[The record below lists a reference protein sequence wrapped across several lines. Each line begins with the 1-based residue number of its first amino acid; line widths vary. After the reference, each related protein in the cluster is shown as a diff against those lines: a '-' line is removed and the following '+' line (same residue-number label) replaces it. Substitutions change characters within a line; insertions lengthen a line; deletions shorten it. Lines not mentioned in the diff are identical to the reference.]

1 MDNTSLMCV
10 CVYIYIYMENISW
23 TDHVRNEDVL
33 LRVKEQRNILLKYV
47 NGRRTRLVTFCV
59 ETAFYNGLLKER
71 YKGGIEV
78 TERQGRRRRK
88 LLDDLK
94 ERKGYSH
101 LKEEALDR
109 TMWRARFGRG
119 FGPVVRQTTK

>member
-1 MDNTSLMCV
+1 M
-10 CVYIYIYMENISW
+10 
-23 TDHVRNEDVL
+23 
-33 LRVKEQRNILLKYV
+33 KYV
-47 NGRRTRLVTFCV
+47 NGRQTGLVTFCV
-59 ETAFYNGLLKER
+59 ETAFYNGLLKGR

-78 TERQGRRRRK
+78 IGRKGRRRMK

-94 ERKGYSH
+94 ESRGYSQ

-119 FGPVVRQTTK
+119 FGPVIRQTTK

>member
-1 MDNTSLMCV
+1 M
-10 CVYIYIYMENISW
+10 
-23 TDHVRNEDVL
+23 
-33 LRVKEQRNILLKYV
+33 KYV
-47 NGRRTRLVTFCV
+47 NGRRTGLVTFCV

-78 TERQGRRRRK
+78 TGRQGRRCRK

-94 ERKGYSH
+94 EKRGYSH